1 MPGLRHRVV
10 GSHEKFV
17 RVGGAVEP
25 RPDRA
30 GVRARREDASEPAQ
44 ARHQAST
51 EEGKFSSEE
60 KEKKKK
66 HFPRS
71 FEKKMAVGRQTCDY
85 SYTEMGGGDEIESID
100 GRGRIDIIS
109 GLGLGGIPI
118 PKLER
123 NK

>member
-85 SYTEMGGGDEIESID
+85 SYTEMGGG
-100 GRGRIDIIS
+100 GRDRIDRRTRSYRYNLWFRPRRDPDSEI
-109 GLGLGGIPI
+109 
-118 PKLER
+118 R
-123 NK
+123 A

>member
-60 KEKKKK
+60 KKKKNTFHVLSK
-66 HFPRS
+66 RRWPWVGKRATTRTRKWGGTRS
-71 FEKKMAVGRQTCDY
+71 NRST
-85 SYTEMGGGDEIESID
+85 DEVVSI
-100 GRGRIDIIS
+100 
-109 GLGLGGIPI
+109 
-118 PKLER
+118 
-123 NK
+123 

>member
-60 KEKKKK
+60 KKKKK
-66 HFPRS
+66 NTFHVLSKRRWPW
-71 FEKKMAVGRQTCDY
+71 VGKRATIR
-85 SYTEMGGGDEIESID
+85 TRKWGGDEIESID

-109 GLGLGGIPI
+109 DLGLGGIPI